1 MKLLRK
7 LLTCLLCLVLL
18 ASPALAQVLVEDG
31 VALDDQ
37 TEALVE
43 YGEDYYL
50 PGEVALYLHA
60 FCELPPNYLTKGEAR
75 EWGWV
80 GSKGNLWEVLPG
92 MCIGGDRFGNREGR
106 LPEAKDRHW
115 YECDVNYAGGFR
127 GAERLLFSC
136 DGLIYYSDDHY
147 QTFSLCYEDW
157 YGESAFY
164 IPEQEA
170 LQAAG

>member
-7 LLTCLLCLVLL
+7 LLACLLCLVLL

-31 VALDDQ
+31 IALDDQ
-37 TEALVE
+37 AELLVE

-60 FCELPPNYLTKGEAR
+60 FCELPPNYLTKDEAR
-75 EWGWV
+75 QWGWV
-80 GSKGNLWEVLPG
+80 GSKGNLWEALSG
-92 MCIGGDRFGNREGR
+92 MCIGGDRYGNRER
-106 LPEAKDRHW
+106 LLPEAKDRHW

-127 GAERLLFSC
+127 GAERLLYSC

-147 QTFSLCYEDW
+147 QTFTPYYEGW
-157 YGESAFY
+157 YAEDAFY
-164 IPEQEA
+164 IPELEQAREA
-170 LQAAG
+170 G